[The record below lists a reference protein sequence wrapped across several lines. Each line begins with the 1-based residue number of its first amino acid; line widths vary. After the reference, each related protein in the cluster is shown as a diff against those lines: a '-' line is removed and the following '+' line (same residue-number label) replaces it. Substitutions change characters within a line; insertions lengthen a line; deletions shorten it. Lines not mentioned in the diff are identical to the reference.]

1 MGNTAAIPNI
11 ILRFRSNCCVVTD
24 AVIEADELD
33 NNNDGDGITDND
45 INIPIKGNEIELVIR
60 DGSETET

>member
-33 NNNDGDGITDND
+33 NNNGDGNIDND
-45 INIPIKGNEIELVIR
+45 INIPIKGNELELVIR